1 MRARSGAGRQCVA
14 TFAKSSAP
22 VKEATCSAAHA
33 SARRSYTG
41 LMTAARS
48 DSSQAAAARSGARR
62 NLGRCIELRRRQLIG
77 IDPKQDYKD
86 KVAEVS
92 SHGWGCADLRD
103 TQKRWTYAD
112 FSYTTIEKGGR
123 SWRRPATG
131 QADEGKGYGVLR
143 FASPSRTAGQPRLAD
158 DQAIAAGRAGES
170 ARSDPNIVRSR
181 RVIARLCVCLVE
193 LPQPQRADFFTA
205 ALERMH
211 RATVAW
217 LWSTI

>member
-1 MRARSGAGRQCVA
+1 M
-14 TFAKSSAP
+14 
-22 VKEATCSAAHA
+22 
-33 SARRSYTG
+33 
-41 LMTAARS
+41 
-48 DSSQAAAARSGARR
+48 
-62 NLGRCIELRRRQLIG
+62 LIG
-77 IDPKQDYKD
+77 IDHYKD

-211 RATVAW
+211 RATVAGYCREAIRYAAAPPRTAVRT
-217 LWSTI
+217 SGERSQAGHRYRPGRGG